1 MVHVFLKVMSL
12 YKYYLCGFLLAGLA
26 LSEIFNRFNSKVTFV
41 IKEIK
46 LQMAK
51 RVRLKK
57 SLKRFM
63 VLKTKQ

>member
-1 MVHVFLKVMSL
+1 MSL
-12 YKYYLCGFLLAGLA
+12 YKYYLCGFLLVGLA

-41 IKEIK
+41 IKQIK

-57 SLKRFM
+57 SFQKIYGFENKAIN
-63 VLKTKQ
+63 VLETI